1 MFGFANALLLALFA
15 AAGIDLVLA
24 LRRKA
29 VGRLFTVPH
38 YLFGDWGGE
47 ARARWGQRAF
57 LLAAAV
63 IDFAPVVRRRLSPAS
78 WWNDER
84 LLFTP
89 RGGDLR
95 QKYGAWAFL
104 LGVMVYE
111 FIVVF
116 NNSMARENWP
126 FLQGQ
131 LAPVLDMI
139 MYTLLCGKILLGTR
153 YTWRELICAGALY
166 FVARWVYFNGQNIWF
181 LGLVMVL
188 LAAKDVPLRRSLQA
202 FLGCGVPTLAL
213 VEVLHF
219 AGIIAPDA
227 LSERS
232 GSYRLMFGY
241 GHPNTFG
248 GIVFGLVLAWV
259 LLRQAKITWAEIAA
273 VAGVGLFLYKGPAS
287 RSPALCAFLLAVLLV
302 CAKPVGAR
310 KGRKLTAGLCAAMVP
325 VVGAISYILPLFVVK
340 IGPWADEIGP
350 AWLAK
355 LDSLL
360 TCRISLAWAAYR
372 MYDIKIAGQMLMDWP
387 AIDNIFVYFLY
398 QFGPVLVVLA
408 GILMAVT
415 LYRLARHGRWQA
427 AACLLV
433 VLFYGYME
441 TQVIHITSD
450 PALLL
455 LVPAVFGDSLS
466 E

>member
-1 MFGFANALLLALFA
+1 MFGFANGLLLL
-15 AAGIDLVLA
+15 
-24 LRRKA
+24 
-29 VGRLFTVPH
+29 
-38 YLFGDWGGE
+38 
-47 ARARWGQRAF
+47 

-104 LGVMVYE
+104 LGVMAYE
-111 FIVVF
+111 FLVVF

-126 FLQGQ
+126 WLQTRVS
-131 LAPVLDMI
+131 PVLDWVI
-139 MYTLLCGKILLGTR
+139 YLCFGAKILLGTKYNGR
-153 YTWRELICAGALY
+153 SILCAGMLY
-166 FVARWVYFNGQNIWF
+166 FVARWVYFNGQNIWW
-181 LGLVMVL
+181 LGLCVAL
-188 LAAKDVPLRRSLQA
+188 LAAKDVPLRRVMKA
-202 FLGCGVPTLAL
+202 FLASGVPTLAL
-213 VEVLHF
+213 VQVLHF
-219 AGIIAPDA
+219 AGIIAPNA
-227 LSERS
+227 ASERD

-248 GIVFGLVLAWV
+248 GVVFGLLLAWV

-302 CAKPVGAR
+302 CAKSVGAR
-310 KGRKLTAGLCAAMVP
+310 KGRKLTAGLCAAIVP

-466 E
+466 D

>member
-1 MFGFANALLLALFA
+1 
-15 AAGIDLVLA
+15 
-24 LRRKA
+24 
-29 VGRLFTVPH
+29 
-38 YLFGDWGGE
+38 
-47 ARARWGQRAF
+47 
-57 LLAAAV
+57 
-63 IDFAPVVRRRLSPAS
+63 
-78 WWNDER
+78 
-84 LLFTP
+84 
-89 RGGDLR
+89 
-95 QKYGAWAFL
+95 
-104 LGVMVYE
+104 
-111 FIVVF
+111 
-116 NNSMARENWP
+116 
-126 FLQGQ
+126 
-131 LAPVLDMI
+131 
-139 MYTLLCGKILLGTR
+139 
-153 YTWRELICAGALY
+153 
-166 FVARWVYFNGQNIWF
+166 
-181 LGLVMVL
+181 MVL
-188 LAAKDVPLRRSLQA
+188 LAAKDVPLRRSMQA
-202 FLGCGVPTLAL
+202 FLACGVPTLAA

-248 GIVFGLVLAWV
+248 GIMFGLVLAWV
-259 LLRQAKITWAEIAA
+259 LLRAARLTWAEIAA

-287 RSPALCAFLLAVLLV
+287 RSPALCAFLLAALL
-302 CAKPVGAR
+302 AGGKLAGAR
-310 KGRKLTAGLCAAMVP
+310 KGHKATAGLCAAMVP
-325 VVGAISYILPLFVVK
+325 VVAAVSFILPLFVIK

-408 GILMAVT
+408 GVLMAVT
-415 LYRLARHGRWQA
+415 LYRLARRGQWQA
-427 AACLLV
+427 LACLLV

-455 LVPAVFGDSLS
+455 LVPAVFGDELS
-466 E
+466 D

>member
-1 MFGFANALLLALFA
+1 
-15 AAGIDLVLA
+15 
-24 LRRKA
+24 
-29 VGRLFTVPH
+29 
-38 YLFGDWGGE
+38 
-47 ARARWGQRAF
+47 
-57 LLAAAV
+57 
-63 IDFAPVVRRRLSPAS
+63 
-78 WWNDER
+78 
-84 LLFTP
+84 
-89 RGGDLR
+89 
-95 QKYGAWAFL
+95 
-104 LGVMVYE
+104 
-111 FIVVF
+111 
-116 NNSMARENWP
+116 
-126 FLQGQ
+126 
-131 LAPVLDMI
+131 
-139 MYTLLCGKILLGTR
+139 
-153 YTWRELICAGALY
+153 
-166 FVARWVYFNGQNIWF
+166 
-181 LGLVMVL
+181 
-188 LAAKDVPLRRSLQA
+188 
-202 FLGCGVPTLAL
+202 
-213 VEVLHF
+213 
-219 AGIIAPDA
+219 
-227 LSERS
+227 
-232 GSYRLMFGY
+232 MFGY

-248 GIVFGLVLAWV
+248 GIVLGLVLAWV

-287 RSPALCAFLLAVLLV
+287 RSPALCTFLLAVLLV
-302 CAKPVGAR
+302 CAKAVDAR

-466 E
+466 D

>member
-1 MFGFANALLLALFA
+1 MFGFANFLLLALFA
-15 AAGIDLVLA
+15 AAVFDLIFALA
-24 LRRKA
+24 RGGGLRGA
-29 VGRLFTVPH
+29 LHGLWNTPH
-38 YLFGDWGGE
+38 LLFGQQLAEWRLQLGRILFAAG
-47 ARARWGQRAF
+47 
-57 LLAAAV
+57 LAA
-63 IDFAPVVRRRLSPAS
+63 
-78 WWNDER
+78 
-84 LLFTP
+84 
-89 RGGDLR
+89 
-95 QKYGAWAFL
+95 
-104 LGVMVYE
+104 YE
-111 FIVVF
+111 ISVVF
-116 NNSMARENWP
+116 CNSMARQNWAWV
-126 FLQGQ
+126 QGVMS
-131 LAPVLDMI
+131 PVLEW
-139 MYTLLCGKILLGTR
+139 LAFLCFGAKILFGTR
-153 YTWRELICAGALY
+153 YTWRELICAGVLY

-188 LAAKDVPLRRSLQA
+188 LAAKAVPLRRSLQA

-302 CAKPVGAR
+302 CAKSVGAR
-310 KGRKLTAGLCAAMVP
+310 KGCKLAAGLCAAMVP

-372 MYDIKIAGQMLMDWP
+372 MYDIKVAGQMLMDWP

-441 TQVIHITSD
+441 TQVIHITSN

-466 E
+466 D

>member
-1 MFGFANALLLALFA
+1 MFGFANGLLAF
-15 AAGIDLVLA
+15 LA
-24 LRRKA
+24 L
-29 VGRLFTVPH
+29 
-38 YLFGDWGGE
+38 
-47 ARARWGQRAF
+47 
-57 LLAAAV
+57 AAV
-63 IDFAPVVRRRLSPAS
+63 LDFLPVLRHRRVPAV
-78 WWNDER
+78 WWGEER
-84 LLFTP
+84 LLFTT
-89 RGGDLR
+89 RYASVR

-111 FIVVF
+111 FLVVF

-126 FLQGQ
+126 WLQTRVS
-131 LAPVLDMI
+131 PVLDWVI
-139 MYTLLCGKILLGTR
+139 YLCFGTKILLGTKYNGR
-153 YTWRELICAGALY
+153 SILCAGMLY

-188 LAAKDVPLRRSLQA
+188 LAAKAVPLRRSLQA

-466 E
+466 D

>member
-15 AAGIDLVLA
+15 AAGVDLVLA

-29 VGRLFTVPH
+29 VGQLFTVPH

-57 LLAAAV
+57 LLA
-63 IDFAPVVRRRLSPAS
+63 LM
-78 WWNDER
+78 
-84 LLFTP
+84 L
-89 RGGDLR
+89 
-95 QKYGAWAFL
+95 
-104 LGVMVYE
+104 YE
-111 FIVVF
+111 FTVVF
-116 NNSMARENWP
+116 CNSMARENWP

-310 KGRKLTAGLCAAMVP
+310 KGRKRTAGLCAAMVP

-441 TQVIHITSD
+441 TQVIHITSA

-466 E
+466 D